1 MRGGASPGH
10 PRTRSLVAVGDIA
23 QCPGNAAI
31 TAALVDGLP
40 GTIAALGDTVYENG
54 TPEEYATCYEPTW
67 GRHKARTRPAVGN
80 HEYRTPGASGY
91 FSYFG
96 AAAGEPG
103 KGYYSYTLGAW
114 HVVALNTNCAE
125 IGGCEPG
132 SAQERWLRADLA
144 AHPARCTVA
153 YMHHPAFSS
162 GNTHGGSPSVR
173 PLLRAL
179 QDEGVELILSGH
191 DHDYE
196 RFAPQTV
203 EGAANPAGVRQ
214 FVVGTGGA
222 SLREFAPQPAAQ
234 QRGADR
240 GRLRRAVPEA
250 ARDRIRLAVRAA
262 ARQFRG
268 RCGHRRLPLSAAR
281 WSGRLHREH
290 PPATRQPHLR
300 RSPRHQGDSHMPEA
314 VIVDAVRTPIGR
326 AFKGQLAGLRP
337 DDTGA
342 FVVDSLLE
350 RNPEVSPESVEELI
364 AGCGLPQ
371 GLQAFNIGRIMVLL
385 SERLPDSVNGVT
397 VSRYCASSLESIRE
411 AANAIRA
418 GEGDTYIA
426 AGVEW
431 VSRYNERQEAA
442 GVADQNEKL
451 QGNNGQPNA
460 YIAMGLTAE
469 NVADKWEV
477 SRADMDKYAQRS
489 QELAVASQESGFF
502 DREIVPVTLPDGTMV
517 AKDEGPR
524 ASSTL
529 EKLAELKPA
538 FREDGKVTAGN
549 SCPLNDGAAAVLLM
563 SDARAKE
570 LGLTPRA
577 RIVASATAALEPELM
592 GVAPIGAIKKV
603 LDRAGMKIDD
613 VDVVELNEAFAAQ
626 VIPIMSECD
635 IPLEKLNP
643 HGGAIALGH
652 PFGMTGARIMTT
664 LLNGLE
670 TDDKTIGLETMCVAG
685 GQGHAMIVERLN

>member
-1 MRGGASPGH
+1 
-10 PRTRSLVAVGDIA
+10 
-23 QCPGNAAI
+23 
-31 TAALVDGLP
+31 
-40 GTIAALGDTVYENG
+40 
-54 TPEEYATCYEPTW
+54 
-67 GRHKARTRPAVGN
+67 
-80 HEYRTPGASGY
+80 
-91 FSYFG
+91 
-96 AAAGEPG
+96 
-103 KGYYSYTLGAW
+103 
-114 HVVALNTNCAE
+114 
-125 IGGCEPG
+125 
-132 SAQERWLRADLA
+132 
-144 AHPARCTVA
+144 
-153 YMHHPAFSS
+153 
-162 GNTHGGSPSVR
+162 
-173 PLLRAL
+173 
-179 QDEGVELILSGH
+179 
-191 DHDYE
+191 
-196 RFAPQTV
+196 
-203 EGAANPAGVRQ
+203 
-214 FVVGTGGA
+214 
-222 SLREFAPQPAAQ
+222 
-234 QRGADR
+234 
-240 GRLRRAVPEA
+240 
-250 ARDRIRLAVRAA
+250 
-262 ARQFRG
+262 
-268 RCGHRRLPLSAAR
+268 
-281 WSGRLHREH
+281 
-290 PPATRQPHLR
+290 
-300 RSPRHQGDSHMPEA
+300 MPEA
-314 VIVDAVRTPIGR
+314 VIVDAIRTPIGR

-342 FVVDSLLE
+342 FVIDQLLE
-350 RNPEVSPESVEELI
+350 RNPAVKPDSVEEVL

-385 SERLPDSVNGVT
+385 SERLPDTVNGVT
-397 VSRYCASSLESIRE
+397 VSRYCASSLEAIRE
-411 AANAIRA
+411 AANAVRA

-451 QGNNGQPNA
+451 QGKNGQPDA

-502 DREIVPVTLPDGTMV
+502 DREIVPVTLPDGTVV

-549 SCPLNDGAAAVLLM
+549 SCPLNDGAAAVLVM
-563 SDARAKE
+563 SDTKAKE
-570 LGLTPRA
+570 LGLEPRA
-577 RIVASATAALEPELM
+577 RIIASATSALEPEIM

-603 LDRAGMKIDD
+603 LERAGMSIED

-626 VIPIMSECD
+626 VIPIMSECN

-664 LLNGLE
+664 LLNDLE
-670 TDDKTIGLETMCVAG
+670 SDDKTIGLETMCVAG
-685 GQGHAMIVERLN
+685 GQGQATIVERLN